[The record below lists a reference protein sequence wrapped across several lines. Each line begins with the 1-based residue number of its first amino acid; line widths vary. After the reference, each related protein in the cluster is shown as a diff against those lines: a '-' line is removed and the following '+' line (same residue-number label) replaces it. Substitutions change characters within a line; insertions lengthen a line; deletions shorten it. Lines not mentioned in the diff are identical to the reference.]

1 MGFTDTQVI
10 EIEHA
15 AQLHDVGKI
24 DIPQSILKK
33 RDRLTQEE
41 FDIVKSHCNR
51 GGSMIRDDQTN
62 ESTNQNDICSFLLNN
77 CSSSVMRM
85 AAIVAESHH
94 EKWDGSGYPHGFRA
108 ENIPIEGR
116 IVAVCDVFDAVSNSN
131 AYREAFD
138 LEKCFEIVREGAGKH
153 FDPSV
158 VDAFFRRKDE
168 VIQVFQ
174 DFRSEQ
180 PTVVGV

>member
-1 MGFTDTQVI
+1 
-10 EIEHA
+10 
-15 AQLHDVGKI
+15 
-24 DIPQSILKK
+24 
-33 RDRLTQEE
+33 
-41 FDIVKSHCNR
+41 
-51 GGSMIRDDQTN
+51 MIRDDQSTN
-62 ESTNQNDICSFLLNN
+62 EIQDEICTFILNN

-94 EKWDGSGYPHGFRA
+94 EKWDGTGYPHGLRT

-138 LEKCFEIVREGAGKH
+138 LEKCFQIVQEGAGKH

-158 VDAFFRRKDE
+158 VDAFFRRKED
-168 VIQVFQ
+168 VIQVYQ
-174 DFRSEQ
+174 DFGLELSDASSSSFKI
-180 PTVVGV
+180 